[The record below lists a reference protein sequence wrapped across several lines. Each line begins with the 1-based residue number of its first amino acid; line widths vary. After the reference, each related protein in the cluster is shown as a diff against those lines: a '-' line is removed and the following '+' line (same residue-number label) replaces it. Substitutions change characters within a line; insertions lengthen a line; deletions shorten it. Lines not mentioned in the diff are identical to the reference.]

1 MFFEVDVFE
10 VDTNSSREN
19 DLNFGT
25 DLNVETDL
33 DLNLEIGRFLGE
45 FLVSRVGRDSNDG
58 QDTNMRVL
66 TEIILGLS
74 KFPQNYVF
82 IAFFTGIFVSLS
94 SYLFKNTLFSCGF
107 DRNLNR
113 NRPVTF

>member
-33 DLNLEIGRFLGE
+33 DLNLEVGRFLGE
-45 FLVSRVGRDSNDG
+45 FLVPRVGRDSNNG
-58 QDTNMRVL
+58 QDTNMRVF
-66 TEIILGLS
+66 TEIFL
-74 KFPQNYVF
+74 
-82 IAFFTGIFVSLS
+82 SLS
-94 SYLFKNTLFSCGF
+94 RYFFKNTIFSCGF

-113 NRPVTF
+113 NRPVTL

>member
-1 MFFEVDVFE
+1 MFFGVDVFE

-33 DLNLEIGRFLGE
+33 DLNLKIGRFLGE

-58 QDTNMRVL
+58 QDTNMRVF
-66 TEIILGLS
+66 TEIFL
-74 KFPQNYVF
+74 
-82 IAFFTGIFVSLS
+82 SLS
-94 SYLFKNTLFSCGF
+94 RYFFKNTKIIGVFY
-107 DRNLNR
+107 RNLNR
-113 NRPVTF
+113 NRPVTL